1 MFEFVFIDI
10 SVCIKPVKEAACIRC
25 GVHLVQRAGID

>member
-1 MFEFVFIDI
+1 MFEFVFIDV
-10 SVCIKPVKEAACIRC
+10 SVCIKPVEEAAYIGC